1 MSDDT
6 KGSEETYNRLR
17 ESYATL
23 KSEKDSLAGQIKQL
37 EEAIEELESELK
49 QEFGTADPKQ
59 LQLLLAERTAANN
72 DKCQK
77 YELHLNEVKQKL
89 ADLKQE
95 IKNDETEVPENE
107 A

>member
-1 MSDDT
+1 MAKNKSQPNADPQDEPEINIVDRRSSILD
-6 KGSEETYNRLR
+6 KEEV
-17 ESYATL
+17 
-23 KSEKDSLAGQIKQL
+23 

-49 QEFGTADPKQ
+49 QEFGTADPQQ
-59 LQLLLAERTAANN
+59 LQLLLTERTAANN

-95 IKNDETEVPENE
+95 IKNDENEVPEND

>member
-17 ESYATL
+17 EAYATL

-49 QEFGTADPKQ
+49 REFGTADPKQ
-59 LQLLLAERTAANN
+59 LQLLLAERTAENN

-95 IKNDETEVPENE
+95 VDDNDTEDSESE